1 MAGDTPR
8 SIQYAQRA
16 LKEHP
21 GDDTVNLILQRQML
35 SVGTAA
41 EKVAA
46 KDQILEIAARNPE
59 LRLEALKWITR
70 LEGLN
75 LVDLQKCGQLLTQVG
90 GANMDRLLVG
100 ANLELKQNPK
110 KLMEIARRVFAQGQ
124 ALTPETTELQD
135 LARWMNLHGQYD
147 KTLALISSQR
157 AIVSRELFLLRMDA
171 LAATNLWAEVDRT
184 LTEDNLPIEPVLVS
198 LFKIRARKEEGVRTS
213 LEDLWKD
220 LERNLLQQPEAS
232 GYVTTYLEEIGERSR
247 LEGLLRAVTRVS
259 PKTMAAYAGLIQ
271 LAESRGDLTGLE
283 AILKEASERDP
294 DNIVYKNDYAY
305 LQLMEGQNTAAA
317 LTTAEKLTKDHPENI
332 GFRVT
337 FALAM
342 LVAGDTEGAFSVLNT
357 QPVDW
362 SRLTPGQQAVV
373 ASVEAGKGNLSQ
385 ARDLAKSIQRARLKA
400 PELALLKKWLKE

>member
-1 MAGDTPR
+1 MPEAVIVATGRTP
-8 SIQYAQRA
+8 IGRA
-16 LKEHP
+16 FK
-21 GDDTVNLILQRQML
+21 G
-35 SVGTAA
+35 S
-41 EKVAA
+41 
-46 KDQILEIAARNPE
+46 
-59 LRLEALKWITR
+59 
-70 LEGLN
+70 
-75 LVDLQKCGQLLTQVG
+75 LVDCRPDDLT
-90 GANMDRLLVG
+90 ALVV
-100 ANLELKQNPK
+100 KT
-110 KLMEIARRVFAQGQ
+110 V
-124 ALTPETTELQD
+124 
-135 LARWMNLHGQYD
+135 LA
-147 KTLALISSQR
+147 K
-157 AIVSRELFLLRMDA
+157 
-171 LAATNLWAEVDRT
+171 
-184 LTEDNLPIEPVLVS
+184 
-198 LFKIRARKEEGVRTS
+198 
-213 LEDLWKD
+213 
-220 LERNLLQQPEAS
+220 EAS

-373 ASVEAGKGNLSQ
+373 AGKGNLSQ